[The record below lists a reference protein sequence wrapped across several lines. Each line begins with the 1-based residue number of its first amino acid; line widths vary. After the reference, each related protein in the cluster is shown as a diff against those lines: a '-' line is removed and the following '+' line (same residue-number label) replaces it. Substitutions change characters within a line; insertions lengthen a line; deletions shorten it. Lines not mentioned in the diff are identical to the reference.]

1 MPIEVG
7 CTLIRSEEAHRRA
20 FSLTPEYLSHFERG
34 AAGGSRWFNE
44 YGLQLTRGF
53 RALKVWL
60 SLKEHGVEKY
70 GRIIQQNVDQC
81 RYLVSLIEATPELEM
96 MAPAPLNIV
105 CFRYRADGLDEADL
119 NRLNQAIMFELHE
132 QGIAVPSYTMLD
144 GRFAIRVAH
153 TNHRTRYADFD
164 LFVREVVRLGK
175 EISDR
180 I

>member
-7 CTLIRSEEAHRRA
+7 CTLVRSEEAHRRA

-34 AAGGSRWFNE
+34 AAGGSRWFSE

-70 GRIIQQNVDQC
+70 GRLIKQNVDQC
-81 RYLVSLIEATPELEM
+81 RYLVSLIETAPELELL
-96 MAPAPLNIV
+96 APAPLNIV
-105 CFRYRADGLDEADL
+105 CFRYKAAALNEAAL
-119 NRLNQAIMFELHE
+119 NRLNQKIMFELHE
-132 QGIAVPSYTMLD
+132 RGTAVPTYTTLD

-153 TNHRTRYADFD
+153 TNQRTRYEDFD
-164 LFVREVVRLGK
+164 LLVREVIRLGK
-175 EISDR
+175 ELL
-180 I
+180 